1 MSIGMSSSYDEPG
14 WSTISDRRDGYNQ
27 AIEDIT
33 EYIQKM
39 KSYYVDGYFIMGS
52 MSESIIGENVCDD
65 ILKYLKDMRGKEE

>member
-1 MSIGMSSSYDEPG
+1 MAMFSSSFDEPE

-33 EYIQKM
+33 EHIQRM
-39 KSYYVDGYFIMGS
+39 KSHYADGTMCS

-65 ILKYLKDMRGKEE
+65 ILKYLDELSKRR